1 MLKNATPVYVV
12 NTKSQH
18 KRGRD
23 TQLANIAAAKAVA
36 DVVRTTLGPRA
47 MLKLILDAIGGVV
60 ITSDGNAIL
69 REIDVGHPAAKAMLE
84 LSRTQDEEV
93 GDGTTSVIVLAGALL
108 QAAEP
113 CLEAG
118 VHPTV
123 IVGAYMRALQDALSE
138 LEQRC
143 AIAVDWNDEAQLQ
156 RVLRACLGTKVAAVY
171 RERVAAWSLAAVK
184 LIAESSAP
192 AITAGAGTQRPL
204 DIKNL
209 VRVEKIPG
217 GDLDDSA
224 VIRGVVLNKD
234 IVHPQMR
241 RRIENPRLL
250 LLDCPL
256 EYRKGE
262 SQLTVEVTRE
272 ADWEA
277 LLQSEEAVVRQ
288 LCERI
293 AALRPDLVIT
303 EKGISDLAAYL
314 LMRAGISAL
323 RRVRKTDNERL
334 VRATGARIV
343 SRIEEASQQ
352 DIGTGAGLF
361 EVRRLGEEY
370 YSFIEQCTAPG
381 ACTVLLRG
389 GSKDTLNELERNLHD
404 ALCVLRS
411 LYGDRRVVAGGGAT
425 EMALSRA
432 LLQRSALVEGAAQ
445 WPYRQAAEALEV
457 IPRTLAE
464 NCGTSVVRLLTRLRA
479 EHAEAGHSNIGVDG
493 TSGELIDMI
502 EAGIVD
508 AYAVK
513 AQALKTAVESACMLL
528 RIDDI
533 LSAVRK
539 REGSGTATGAADA
552 TEDANPTD

>member
-1 MLKNATPVYVV
+1 MLKSATPVYVV

-18 KRGRD
+18 KRGRE

-47 MLKLILDAIGGVV
+47 MLKLILDAVGGVV

-113 CLEAG
+113 CLGAG

-123 IVGAYMRALQDALSE
+123 IVGAYMRALQDALVE
-138 LEQRC
+138 LERQC
-143 AIAVDWNDEAQLQ
+143 AIPVDGHDERQLE
-156 RVLRACLGTKVAAVY
+156 RVLRACLGTKVAALY
-171 RERVAAWSLAAVK
+171 REHVVRWSLDAVR
-184 LIAESSAP
+184 LV
-192 AITAGAGTQRPL
+192 AGTEGPSSPSVASLRPV
-204 DIKNL
+204 DIKHL
-209 VRVEKIPG
+209 IRVEKVPG
-217 GDLDDSA
+217 GELDESA

-234 IVHPQMR
+234 VVHPQMR
-241 RRIENPRLL
+241 RRMERPRLL

-262 SQLTVEVTRE
+262 SQLTVEVSRE
-272 ADWEA
+272 SDWEA
-277 LLQSEEAVVRQ
+277 LLQSEEASIRRQ
-288 LCERI
+288 CELLT
-293 AALRPDLVIT
+293 ALRPDLVVT

-314 LMRAGISAL
+314 LMKAGVSAL

-334 VRATGARIV
+334 ARATGARIV
-343 SRIEEASQQ
+343 SRLEEATEQ
-352 DIGTGAGLF
+352 DVGTGAGLF

-370 YSFIEQCTAPG
+370 YSFIEQCEAPR
-381 ACTVLLRG
+381 ACTILLRG
-389 GSKDTLNELERNLHD
+389 SSKDALNEIERNLHD

-411 LYGDRRVVAGGGAT
+411 LYVDPRVVPGGGAT

-432 LLQRSALVEGAAQ
+432 LVQRSALIEGAAQ
-445 WPYRQAAEALEV
+445 WPYRQVADALEV

-479 EHAEAGHSNIGVDG
+479 IHAEAGHVNTGIDGVTG
-493 TSGELIDMI
+493 TLEDML

-508 AYAVK
+508 AFAVK
-513 AQALKTAVESACMLL
+513 AQALKTAIESACMLL

-539 REGSGTATGAADA
+539 RDDQGVATASADPNDENSA
-552 TEDANPTD
+552 D

>member
-1 MLKNATPVYVV
+1 MLKSATPVYVV

-18 KRGRD
+18 KRGRE

-69 REIDVGHPAAKAMLE
+69 REIDVGHPAAKAMIE

-93 GDGTTSVIVLAGALL
+93 GDGTTTVIVLAGALL

-123 IVGAYMRALQDALSE
+123 IVGAYLRALQDALQE
-138 LEQRC
+138 LERRC
-143 AIAVDWNDEAQLQ
+143 AISLDWNDETRLQ
-156 RVLRACLGTKVAAVY
+156 HVLSACLGTKVAVLY
-171 RERVAAWSLAAVK
+171 RDRVASWALEAVR
-184 LIAESSAP
+184 LV
-192 AITAGAGTQRPL
+192 AGADGASSTAVASLRPV

-209 VRVEKIPG
+209 IRIEKIPG
-217 GDLDDSA
+217 GELDDS
-224 VIRGVVLNKD
+224 VVVRGVVLNKD
-234 IVHPQMR
+234 VVHPQMR
-241 RRIENPRLL
+241 RRIERPRLV

-262 SQLTVEVTRE
+262 SQVNVEVSRE

-277 LLQSEEAVVRQ
+277 LLRSEEASVRRQ
-288 LCERI
+288 CEMLI
-293 AALRPDLVIT
+293 ALRPDLVIT

-314 LMRAGISAL
+314 LMKAGISAL

-334 VRATGARIV
+334 ARATGARIV
-343 SRIEEASQQ
+343 SRLDEATEE
-352 DIGTGAGLF
+352 DVGTGAGLF
-361 EVRRLGEEY
+361 DVRRLGEEY
-370 YSFIEQCTAPG
+370 YSFIEQCEEPR

-389 GSKDTLNELERNLHD
+389 GSKDALNEIERNLHD

-411 LYGDRRVVAGGGAT
+411 LYGDTRVVPGGGAT

-432 LLQRSALVEGAAQ
+432 LIERSALIEGAAQ
-445 WPYRQAAEALEV
+445 WPYRQVAEALEV

-479 EHAEAGHSNIGVDG
+479 LYAEAGHSNMGIDGVTG
-493 TSGELIDMI
+493 ALEDMV

-508 AYAVK
+508 AFAVK

-533 LSAVRK
+533 LSAVR
-539 REGSGTATGAADA
+539 RRDDQGGVGAAPHKNEETLPD
-552 TEDANPTD
+552 D